1 MTSVRRTTAQALIA
15 FLAAQQ
21 VERDGATAPLFAG
34 VLGIFGHGNVAGVG
48 QALQQH
54 GGLRY
59 VLPRNEQ
66 AMVHTA
72 VAYARH
78 RNRLQTWAC
87 TSSIGPGATN
97 MVTGAALATINRL
110 PVLLLPGDVFASRRV
125 NPALQQLELPGAPD
139 ASVNDAFRPVSRFF
153 DRVNRPDQLQAS
165 LLEAMRVLTDQAET
179 GAVTLALPQDV
190 QAEAHD
196 YPAELFARRVWRI
209 ARPAPDPAAVRAAA
223 ELVRGARRPL
233 IVAGGGVIYAEA
245 TAALRAFADATGIP
259 VAETQA
265 GKGSLP
271 YDHPGALGA
280 VGATGTRAANLVARD
295 ADVVI
300 AIGTRLGDFT
310 TASRTAFQ
318 DPDVRLVGLNVAAF
332 DAGKLGAL
340 PLVGDARAGIEAL
353 TAALAGHRVEPDH
366 AERAARLAREWDA
379 EVERLYIGEP
389 GPVGQAQVIG
399 AVNRSTE
406 PQDVVVCA
414 AGSLPGDLHK
424 LWRTR
429 DPKGYHVEYGYSCMG
444 YEVAGGLG
452 VKLADP
458 GREVI
463 VMVGDG
469 SWLMMSSEIA
479 TSIQEGVR
487 LTVVLIDNRGF
498 GSIGGLSRSLGSEG
512 FGTAYR
518 RRGADGGLS
527 GGPLELDLAAN
538 AASLGAHG
546 VRVSS
551 VDELADALRDA
562 RAADRT
568 TVIVIECDPSRG
580 VGAYESWWDVPVA
593 EVSTMPAVAQARADY
608 ERERARE
615 RAFPG
620 GGHG

>member
-1 MTSVRRTTAQALIA
+1 MA

-139 ASVNDAFRPVSRFF
+139 ASVNDTFRPVSRFF
-153 DRVNRPDQLQAS
+153 DRINRPDQLQAS

-196 YPAELFARRVWRI
+196 YPEELFAPRVWRI

-223 ELVRGARRPL
+223 DLVRGARRPL
-233 IVAGGGVIYAEA
+233 IVAGGGVIYSEA

-318 DPDVRLVGLNVAAF
+318 EPDVRLVGLNVAAF
-332 DAGKLGAL
+332 DAHKLGAL

-353 TAALAGHRVEPDH
+353 AAALSGHRVDPDH
-366 AERAARLAREWDA
+366 AERAARLSREWDA
-379 EVERLYIGEP
+379 EVERLYTGEP

-399 AVNRSTE
+399 AVNGATQ

-452 VKLADP
+452 VKMADP

-527 GGPLELDLAAN
+527 GTPLELDLAAN

-551 VDELADALRDA
+551 TRELADALAEA
-562 RAADRT
+562 RTADRT

-593 EVSTMPAVAQARADY
+593 EVATMPAVVQARADY

-620 GGHG
+620 GGDG